1 MRDELTEQQIEF
13 YQTNG
18 FLVIEDFLDADELE
32 EWRRCTEES
41 VAERLGGAVDF
52 MTNQMDPDAFY
63 ARVFTQCLRLADTHE
78 GMNKL
83 ICDPRIGRMAT
94 TLAGVE
100 GIRIWHDQALIKPP
114 HGNPT
119 AWHLDVPY
127 WSFSSRDALSLW
139 MALDNI
145 TLANGCL
152 WYLPGVHRVA
162 RFENVGIGENLG
174 GLFKVYP
181 EWREIEPQACPCPAG
196 SIVWHNGLTAHAAG
210 PNMTTRPRRAMTCAF
225 MPDGSTFNG
234 KQNVLPEDYFNS
246 LTIGDLLDD
255 PQQNELIWHNSW
267 ADQ

>member
-1 MRDELTEQQIEF
+1 MRDQLTKEQIEF

-32 EWRRCTEES
+32 EWCRCTEES

-52 MTNQMDPDAFY
+52 MTNQMDPDTFY
-63 ARVFTQCLRLADTHE
+63 ARVFTQCLRLADTHK

-139 MALDNI
+139 MALDDI

-210 PNMTTRPRRAMTCAF
+210 ANMTIRSRRAMTCAF

-234 KQNVLPEDYFNS
+234 KQNILPDNYFHS
-246 LTIGDLLDD
+246 LTIGALLNDE
-255 PQQNELIWHNSW
+255 QQNPLVWHSAW
-267 ADQ
+267 TE

>member
-1 MRDELTEQQIEF
+1 
-13 YQTNG
+13 
-18 FLVIEDFLDADELE
+18 
-32 EWRRCTEES
+32 
-41 VAERLGGAVDF
+41 
-52 MTNQMDPDAFY
+52 
-63 ARVFTQCLRLADTHE
+63 
-78 GMNKL
+78 
-83 ICDPRIGRMAT
+83 MAT

-127 WSFSSRDALSLW
+127 WSFDSRDTLSLW
-139 MALDNI
+139 MALDDI

-196 SIVWHNGLTAHAAG
+196 SVVWHNGLTAHAAG
-210 PNMTTRPRRAMTCAF
+210 ANMTIRPRRAMTCAF
-225 MPDGSTFNG
+225 MPDGSRFNG
-234 KQNVLPEDYFNS
+234 KQNILPDDYFNS

>member
-1 MRDELTEQQIEF
+1 MRDQLTEKQVEF

-94 TLAGVE
+94 ALAGVE

-127 WSFSSRDALSLW
+127 WSFE
-139 MALDNI
+139 
-145 TLANGCL
+145 
-152 WYLPGVHRVA
+152 LP
-162 RFENVGIGENLG
+162 
-174 GLFKVYP
+174 
-181 EWREIEPQACPCPAG
+181 
-196 SIVWHNGLTAHAAG
+196 
-210 PNMTTRPRRAMTCAF
+210 
-225 MPDGSTFNG
+225 
-234 KQNVLPEDYFNS
+234 
-246 LTIGDLLDD
+246 
-255 PQQNELIWHNSW
+255 
-267 ADQ
+267 